1 MTIQQQVVLDH
12 PRIQQATAAV
22 MANGQVRGTAW
33 LFADGLALT
42 AAHVVGDLE
51 DGVITTPRV
60 KLVFP
65 TGAAAAT
72 QCH

>member
-1 MTIQQQVVLDH
+1 
-12 PRIQQATAAV
+12 